1 MTENV
6 EPQVKTADD
15 TVQSEV
21 IGTEDEGDVSSLI
34 ADGVESHTLDTE
46 LSDASNDMEDVMSAS
61 SRARRFVSNI

>member
-15 TVQSEV
+15 IVQSEV

>member
-15 TVQSEV
+15 IVQSEV

-34 ADGVESHTLDTE
+34 ADELESHTLDTE